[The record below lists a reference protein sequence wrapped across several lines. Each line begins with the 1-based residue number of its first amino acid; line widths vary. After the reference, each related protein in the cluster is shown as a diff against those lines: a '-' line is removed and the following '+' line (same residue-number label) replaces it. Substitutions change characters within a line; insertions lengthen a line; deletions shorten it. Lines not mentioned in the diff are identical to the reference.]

1 MGNLF
6 GGGNRRPAPTTSTPG
21 SALQEDPRPM
31 PDPYSPIARR
41 RESRTRA
48 QVSQRSG
55 RVSTDLTGAQRR
67 RRDEMPNVAML
78 G

>member
-6 GGGNRRPAPTTSTPG
+6 GGGRAAPATSTPG
-21 SALQEDPRPM
+21 SALQNDPRPM

-48 QVSQRSG
+48 EVSQRSG
-55 RVSTDLTGAQRR
+55 RVSTDLTGAMRR
-67 RRDEMPNVAML
+67 RKDEMPNVAMM